1 MNFTSSFFA
10 DSRRNTARYAG
21 LLYLLMAV
29 TAAFSLLTMPS
40 SIIVK
45 GNATQTVQNLL
56 AQEMTVR
63 WVMLSHFASH
73 GFFLLLV
80 MTFYRLLKGVNDHAA
95 RLMVTFVAVQVPLIF
110 VGEALNFCALLSAK
124 GELLQSFSPPERADT
139 IMLLLKIRSTLW
151 IGAQVFWGLW
161 LIPLG
166 QLFYA
171 SGFMPRVLGITL
183 IVGGVSY
190 IVQSAYVLLFPVL
203 NPMLI
208 TITNTP
214 PSIAEISTI
223 LWLLIM
229 GTTGKTS
236 SSQP

>member
-1 MNFTSSFFA
+1 
-10 DSRRNTARYAG
+10 
-21 LLYLLMAV
+21 
-29 TAAFSLLTMPS
+29 
-40 SIIVK
+40 
-45 GNATQTVQNLL
+45 
-56 AQEMTVR
+56 
-63 WVMLSHFASH
+63 
-73 GFFLLLV
+73 